1 MTNEQKLLSVIHAT
15 ANYPAHGSA
24 IINSNKIWYTPK
36 PKYLKKLKKHQTKP
50 SHLLMNV
57 L

>member
-1 MTNEQKLLSVIHAT
+1 MTNEQKLLSVIHVT
-15 ANYPAHGSA
+15 ANYPAQGSA